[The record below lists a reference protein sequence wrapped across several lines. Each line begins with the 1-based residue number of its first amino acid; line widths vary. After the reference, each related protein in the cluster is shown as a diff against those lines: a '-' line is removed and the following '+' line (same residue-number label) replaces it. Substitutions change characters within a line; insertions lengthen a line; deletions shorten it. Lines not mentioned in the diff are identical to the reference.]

1 MTPVNPPPPTV
12 TRWGQ
17 VWRLLLVLAVTG
29 LSWVE
34 LAPWQLANAPGWFA
48 ADIAVGVVSTVATF
62 RWRHRFPV
70 ATALV
75 TNVVSIVS
83 FSSGGA
89 ASLALVSLATRR
101 RWREIVPVTIVVALT
116 IPVVVAINPVPGPD
130 PRLDAAVVV
139 VVIGL
144 MVAVGL
150 YVGSRRELLA
160 TLRSRAEIAEAEQA
174 AKVAQARGAERT
186 RIAREMHDVLA
197 HRISLVTMHAGA
209 LAYRDD
215 LPPEQVREAARTI
228 QETAH
233 QAMTELRGVLGV
245 LRDGPGDAAPE
256 LPQPSAGDLRI
267 LVEEWARAGMRV
279 DLSVNGD
286 LDAVPDAQGRTIFR
300 VVQEGLTN
308 AHKHATDTAVSVSV
322 EAETGT
328 GVRARV
334 SNPLRVGTTQASGP
348 PPGAGLGLV
357 GLRERVELAGGRLS
371 RTITPDQRHTLE
383 AWVPWPA

>member
-1 MTPVNPPPPTV
+1 MTPVSSPPPTV

-34 LAPWQLANAPGWFA
+34 LAPWQLAHAPGWFA
-48 ADIAVGVVSTVATF
+48 ADIAIGVVSTVAAF

-116 IPVVVAINPVPGPD
+116 IPVVVAVNPVPGPD

-209 LAYRDD
+209 LAYRDG

-267 LVEEWARAGMRV
+267 LVEEWARAGMRI
-279 DLSVNGD
+279 DLSVDGD
-286 LDAVPDAQGRTIFR
+286 LDDVPDAEGRTIFR

-308 AHKHATDTAVSVSV
+308 AHKHATDTAVTVRV
-322 EAETGT
+322 EAEGGA
-328 GVRARV
+328 GVRAV
-334 SNPLRVGTTQASGP
+334 VTNPLRVGTTRTTAP

-357 GLRERVELAGGRLS
+357 GLRERVELAGGRL
-371 RTITPDQRHTLE
+371 TQKVTPDQRYVLE

>member
-1 MTPVNPPPPTV
+1 M
-12 TRWGQ
+12 
-17 VWRLLLVLAVTG
+17 LAIGALT
-29 LSWVE
+29 WVE
-34 LAPWQLANAPGWFA
+34 IVPWQLANAPRWFV
-48 ADIAVGVVSTVATF
+48 ADLVVGVVSTVAAML
-62 RWRHRFPV
+62 WRRRFPV
-70 ATALV
+70 TVALL
-75 TNVVSIVS
+75 TNLVSTFS

-101 RWREIVPVTIVVALT
+101 RWRELVPVVAAILLTIPIVVA
-116 IPVVVAINPVPGPD
+116 VNPVPGPD
-130 PRLDAAVVV
+130 PRFDAAVVV

-144 MVAVGL
+144 LVATGL

-197 HRISLVTMHAGA
+197 HRISLLTMHAGA

-245 LRDGPGDAAPE
+245 LREGPGDAVPE

-267 LVEEWARAGMRV
+267 LVEEWVRAGMRV
-279 DLSVNGD
+279 ELSVVGD

-308 AHKHATDTAVSVSV
+308 AHKHATDTTVAVHVD
-322 EAETGT
+322 AEVGT

-334 SNPLRVGTTQASGP
+334 TNPLRVGTRQVSGA

-371 RTITPDQRHTLE
+371 RTITPDQHHVLE
-383 AWVPWPA
+383 AWVPWPP

>member
-1 MTPVNPPPPTV
+1 MG
-12 TRWGQ
+12 RWGL
-17 VWRLLLVLAVTG
+17 VWRLLLVLAITG

-34 LAPWQLANAPGWFA
+34 LAPWQLANAPRWFA
-48 ADIAVGVVSTVATF
+48 ADLAVGVVSTIVTLA
-62 RWRHRFPV
+62 WRRRFPV
-70 ATALV
+70 TVALV
-75 TNVVSIVS
+75 TNVVSVVS

-101 RWREIVPVTIVVALT
+101 RWRELVPVCVVTLLT
-116 IPVVVAINPVPGPD
+116 IPLVVAVNPVPGPD
-130 PRLDAAVVV
+130 PRVDAGAIVVL
-139 VVIGL
+139 IGL
-144 MVAVGL
+144 LVAVGL

-160 TLRSRAEIAEAEQA
+160 TLRSRAEIAEAEQN

-215 LPPEQVREAARTI
+215 LPPEQVRDVARTI

-233 QAMTELRGVLGV
+233 QAMTELRDVLGV

-256 LPQPSAGDLRI
+256 LPQPSARDLRI
-267 LVEEWARAGMRV
+267 LVEEWVRAGMRV
-279 DLSVNGD
+279 DLSVDGE

-308 AHKHATDTAVSVSV
+308 AHKHATDTTVAVLVA
-322 EAETGT
+322 AEVGT

-334 SNPLRVGTTQASGP
+334 TNPLRVGTTQAPGL

-371 RTITPDQRHTLE
+371 RTITPDQHHTLE